1 MRAEGGRK
9 LFKKRVNSNSK
20 KKKKQRQKGE
30 EELHHTYEI
39 QVLFCKL
46 GPGTAVPADATSP
59 EMHTP
64 SLQPH
69 EIHGDYGNV
78 QQSDRRVSFQVL

>member
-1 MRAEGGRK
+1 MRAEEGRK

-30 EELHHTYEI
+30 ELHHTYEI

-46 GPGTAVPADATSP
+46 SPGTAVPADDTSP

-69 EIHGDYGNV
+69 EIHGDYVNV
-78 QQSDRRVSFQVL
+78 QQSDRRLSFQVL